1 MLPVGTAPHRLFV
14 AHLGIEP
21 PAMVLLWPALG
32 LLLLLGLVVTLRTVQ
47 FRSRQ
52 VSGEAVPD
60 AGQTE
65 ALQDGAAERLAG
77 AVRFETITQRDP
89 ADLDREAYHDLFAYL
104 ADSFPAVHEHLS
116 HRPVN
121 GLSRLFRWQGTDAD
135 LAPIVLMAHVD
146 VVPVEKETWD
156 QWTHPPF
163 GGEIDDGYV
172 WGRGALDDKASA
184 VGILEAVEQLLQ
196 QGYQPKRTVYL
207 AIGHDEEVGG
217 EDGAKHLAEAIA
229 ENGQRPAMV
238 VDEGGAITVGAIP
251 DFEQPLALVGIAE
264 KGYLSVEISA
274 EGLGGHS
281 SVPPDETSIGSVA
294 RAIRRLRD
302 NPLPARLDGVTGQT
316 FDHVAPEMG
325 GAARVAFANLW
336 LLRPLVEWAL
346 SRNETTDAA
355 IRTTTAPT
363 MLEAGVKD
371 NVVPSTAR
379 TVVNFRILPTQSVND
394 VRQHVEHTLDGLP
407 VSVAV
412 VQQGEPTRV
421 SKTES
426 PWFDLFKRTVRE
438 VTSDDT
444 VVAPYLVPGTTDSR
458 FYSDLCDHVFRFAPF
473 TLTTDD
479 RERIHGIDERI
490 ALEDYRKM
498 VAFYERVI
506 RNADGLTDGAA
517 EQEAA

>member
-1 MLPVGTAPHRLFV
+1 MTFV
-14 AHLGIEP
+14 WI
-21 PAMVLLWPALG
+21 ALG
-32 LLLLLGLVVTLRTVQ
+32 VALVLGLVLTVRTVQ

-52 VSGEAVPD
+52 VSPTHEVDLFANGELV
-60 AGQTE
+60 
-65 ALQDGAAERLAG
+65 DGAAERLSG
-77 AVRFETITQRDP
+77 AVQFETITQRDP
-89 ADLDREAYHDLFAYL
+89 TDLDRDAYHDLFDFL
-104 ADSFPAVHEHLS
+104 AEAFPAVHETLDPQ
-116 HRPVN
+116 PVN
-121 GLSRLFRWQGTDAD
+121 ELSRLFRWEGEDPD

-146 VVPVEKETWD
+146 VVPVEQETWD

-196 QGYQPKRTVYL
+196 QDYQPKRTIYL

-217 EDGAKHLAEAIA
+217 ENGARKLAETIA

-379 TVVNFRILPTQSVND
+379 AVVNFRILPTQSVDD
-394 VRQHVEHTLDGLP
+394 VFAHVERTLDGLP
-407 VSVAV
+407 VSCRI
-412 VQQGEPTRV
+412 VQKGEPTRV
-421 SKTES
+421 SETES

-490 ALEDYRKM
+490 SLEDYRKM

-517 EQEAA
+517 EQETA